1 MPTLRRYL
9 DQHFSGLPNFWTHT
23 LLAHYRGAD
32 SCAGELVSNAEM
44 SLGAA
49 DTSVC
54 ATSIQKAVDFGG

>member
-1 MPTLRRYL
+1 MKRACGLKL
-9 DQHFSGLPNFWTHT
+9 HFTGFE
-23 LLAHYRGAD
+23 RDGGAD